1 MKLKIGD
8 QLIGKKQ
15 RQRLNEDITSS
26 EVRLISE
33 DGEQLGVVSIEVAL
47 EKAREVGLDLIEV
60 GPNTKPPVCK
70 ILDYGKLK
78 YEEKKKQQLSKKKQ
92 HVIKVKEI
100 RLRPR
105 IDDHDLM
112 TKLNQG
118 RKFLQDGAKLKVT
131 LMFRGREMARVDL
144 GKLVMEK
151 VLEELSDVAE
161 VEKDIP
167 LEGRRMSMILNAK
180 QECQMPKM
188 KTRRGA
194 AKRFKVTGSGRIK
207 RNKANHRHMLIRR
220 SNKAKRK
227 MRQSGIVS
235 SADRKLVKA
244 MLGI

>member
-1 MKLKIGD
+1 M
-8 QLIGKKQ
+8 
-15 RQRLNEDITSS
+15 
-26 EVRLISE
+26 ISE

-47 EKAREVGLDLIEV
+47 EKAIEAGLDLIEV

-180 QECQMPKM
+180 
-188 KTRRGA
+188 
-194 AKRFKVTGSGRIK
+194 
-207 RNKANHRHMLIRR
+207 
-220 SNKAKRK
+220 
-227 MRQSGIVS
+227 
-235 SADRKLVKA
+235 
-244 MLGI
+244 

>member
-1 MKLKIGD
+1 M
-8 QLIGKKQ
+8 
-15 RQRLNEDITSS
+15 
-26 EVRLISE
+26 ISE

-47 EKAREVGLDLIEV
+47 ERAREVGLDLIEV

-112 TKLNQG
+112 TKLNHG
-118 RKFLQDGAKLKVT
+118 RKFLQDGSKLKVT

-144 GKLVMEK
+144 GKIVMEK

-180 QECQMPKM
+180 
-188 KTRRGA
+188 
-194 AKRFKVTGSGRIK
+194 
-207 RNKANHRHMLIRR
+207 
-220 SNKAKRK
+220 
-227 MRQSGIVS
+227 
-235 SADRKLVKA
+235 
-244 MLGI
+244 